1 MFFLLDAID
10 MKTLGESDTIFQIV
24 YNMVLDSRKK
34 VPLDIGIS
42 QNIHDKCRS
51 KQLIQIFNRLGL
63 CICHD
68 KLERTD
74 CCLAN
79 EIVNSCIEFKVLLS
93 PTITSASIIH
103 GEMDNFDHNKNTLS
117 GKGSNHDSWCFR
129 MLIYH

>member
-1 MFFLLDAID
+1 MIWYLTAEKKFHYISVFR
-10 MKTLGESDTIFQIV
+10 KTFMINVVQ
-24 YNMVLDSRKK
+24 M
-34 VPLDIGIS
+34 
-42 QNIHDKCRS
+42 
-51 KQLIQIFNRLGL
+51 LIQIFNRLGL

-103 GEMDNFDHNKNTLS
+103 GEMHNFDHNKNTLS
-117 GKGSNHDSWCFR
+117 GKGSSHDS
-129 MLIYH
+129 